1 MWCLW
6 VGPLH
11 GPGDRSGSSRF
22 REGPKEQKK
31 RKNKNKRGWTCE
43 KRARPASP
51 PLLSTLGQVEKR
63 KLAEEGYLLVDGLYY
78 GVQSTEYRDHPYSF
92 GLTVYMYVYGVQST
106 PTLYRTEE
114 EVKNQVH
121 VQMQMFADCW
131 DEMHRVVHDR
141 SHLDNNLP
149 ILTYIVGV
157 RSIVIIL
164 LLF

>member
-1 MWCLW
+1 M
-6 VGPLH
+6 
-11 GPGDRSGSSRF
+11 
-22 REGPKEQKK
+22 
-31 RKNKNKRGWTCE
+31 
-43 KRARPASP
+43 
-51 PLLSTLGQVEKR
+51 
-63 KLAEEGYLLVDGLYY
+63 DGLYY

-92 GLTVYMYVYGVQST
+92 GLTVYMYVVRS
-106 PTLYRTEE
+106 TLYRTEE
-114 EVKNQVH
+114 EVKNQAH

-157 RSIVIIL
+157 LLRSIVIIL